1 MITIHTPETRDFTYS
16 GLATLDASIINPV
29 VAEDLNG
36 AFTFEFDYPADAPNA
51 DLLVVENI
59 IATPVPGMTVRQGFR
74 VSEIQAQTASLL
86 HVVCL
91 HVFYDLA
98 TNLVADTFIVNKT
111 PQQALTQLLGGAQ
124 FPAGFT
130 SQGAT
135 SPIATIRIVRMS
147 VAAAILDGGSDNT
160 LMSRLGGDYT
170 RDNFHILHQTRRGA
184 DRGVVISDRKNLTG
198 YKSVLDFSTVT
209 TRILPVGFDG
219 LLLPEL
225 YVDSPKLGH
234 YQQPHVR
241 VMRFEKVKAAPE
253 DTVPKE
259 DELTLP
265 QAYAELRRLA
275 KLQFSEDHVDE
286 PAASYT
292 VSFADLASTLEYADL
307 QNLETVLLGDT
318 VTVIHAGLG
327 QRLTA
332 RVVAYEYNPLTGAY
346 LKVTL
351 GSATPKFT
359 SLASKVSAV
368 SDAAQAAGQLADF
381 ALVSASGKNTNYY
394 GPKTPANPQV
404 GDVWFKENGELTEI
418 WIWAT
423 TSNGTPSW
431 VSLASD
437 LNYSQVQAELD
448 IAKTE
453 VQTAMDTAK
462 DAGIAAK
469 RASEAIDAAQ
479 EDLRETRV
487 VAGRA
492 ETQAAAA
499 LQASDQ
505 VKVYAEGVAG
515 ELVEVR
521 TTAEAAQKTADE
533 AEQAARDV
541 ATALAVADEEIKA
554 AQDAATTADE
564 KAVAAQTA
572 ADQVDA
578 YAKTVATDLAGVKS
592 TAEGARDKADAAQQ
606 AASNVTAGLVAAN
619 QKITSTQTAV
629 ANADKKA
636 VAAQTAADQVDAYAK
651 TVATDLAGVKTTAE
665 AARDK
670 AQAIETE
677 AGLIR
682 ENVSA
687 NQKAAA
693 SAKTRADNA
702 YTLANTANTGVNALK
717 LSVAEEDAKLA
728 SQISLLAGDINL
740 RVKEGEIIAQINI
753 SPETILIDGKYVHI
767 TGNTSI
773 DSAVIKTAMIADAA
787 ITNAKIKTLDAA
799 KITTGTLAAARIAAG
814 SITSDK
820 LTIADGFILTAMIKD
835 AAITNAKIASLD
847 AAKITTGY
855 LAASRIKAGAITSEK
870 LTVADGFIATAMIAD
885 AAITDAKI
893 GSLDAS
899 KITTG
904 FLAAERIEAGAITSD
919 KLTVANGFIL
929 SAMIK
934 DAAITNAKISALDAA
949 KITTGYLAA
958 ARIKAGAITS
968 DKLTVADGFIA
979 TAMIA
984 DAAITNAKIG
994 SLDASKVTTG
1004 YLAAARI
1011 EAGAITSDKLTVAD
1025 GFVATAMISDLA
1037 VTDAKVADLSAAKI
1051 TTGYL
1056 AAARIQAG
1064 SITSDKLT
1072 IASGF
1077 ITTAM
1082 IKDAAIT
1089 NAKIGSLDAAKIN
1102 TGTLAA
1108 ARIAAGSITS
1118 DKLTIA
1124 AGFILTAMIKDAA
1137 ITNAK
1142 IANLDAAKITTGTLL
1157 AARIAARSITADKL
1171 AANAIQ
1177 VGLAGW
1183 TSSIRITPTKI
1194 SWYNGDSLEGTIT
1207 SAGMN
1212 FYYGTRFIGMMGTSY
1227 KEGSTTVRGMVTHL
1241 NGEGDFI
1248 SWAYR
1253 TGTSGTYTAMLC
1265 MDPKGSFYGQKG
1277 LHLTMSLYAHNHNFY
1292 TSGNRFVNLQDFTTA
1307 AAYASWVGSGN
1318 KAAIS
1323 FSTTHLYLTTN
1334 GTYYQ
1339 MTNVMARI
1347 TALISRVNSLIA
1359 YFNQGWVKSISG
1371 SGSNITW
1378 SYFSSANLTAIPT
1391 TM

>member
-225 YVDSPKLGH
+225 YVDSPKLGQ

-265 QAYAELRRLA
+265 QACAELRRLA

-554 AQDAATTADE
+554 AQDAATAADE

-578 YAKTVATDLAGVKS
+578 YAKTVATDLAGVK
-592 TAEGARDKADAAQQ
+592 R
-606 AASNVTAGLVAAN
+606 
-619 QKITSTQTAV
+619 
-629 ANADKKA
+629 
-636 VAAQTAADQVDAYAK
+636 
-651 TVATDLAGVKTTAE
+651 
-665 AARDK
+665 
-670 AQAIETE
+670 
-677 AGLIR
+677 
-682 ENVSA
+682 
-687 NQKAAA
+687 
-693 SAKTRADNA
+693 RA
-702 YTLANTANTGVNALK
+702 
-717 LSVAEEDAKLA
+717 
-728 SQISLLAGDINL
+728 
-740 RVKEGEIIAQINI
+740 
-753 SPETILIDGKYVHI
+753 
-767 TGNTSI
+767 
-773 DSAVIKTAMIADAA
+773 
-787 ITNAKIKTLDAA
+787 
-799 KITTGTLAAARIAAG
+799 
-814 SITSDK
+814 
-820 LTIADGFILTAMIKD
+820 
-835 AAITNAKIASLD
+835 
-847 AAKITTGY
+847 
-855 LAASRIKAGAITSEK
+855 
-870 LTVADGFIATAMIAD
+870 
-885 AAITDAKI
+885 
-893 GSLDAS
+893 
-899 KITTG
+899 
-904 FLAAERIEAGAITSD
+904 
-919 KLTVANGFIL
+919 
-929 SAMIK
+929 
-934 DAAITNAKISALDAA
+934 
-949 KITTGYLAA
+949 
-958 ARIKAGAITS
+958 
-968 DKLTVADGFIA
+968 
-979 TAMIA
+979 
-984 DAAITNAKIG
+984 
-994 SLDASKVTTG
+994 
-1004 YLAAARI
+1004 
-1011 EAGAITSDKLTVAD
+1011 
-1025 GFVATAMISDLA
+1025 
-1037 VTDAKVADLSAAKI
+1037 
-1051 TTGYL
+1051 
-1056 AAARIQAG
+1056 
-1064 SITSDKLT
+1064 
-1072 IASGF
+1072 
-1077 ITTAM
+1077 
-1082 IKDAAIT
+1082 
-1089 NAKIGSLDAAKIN
+1089 
-1102 TGTLAA
+1102 
-1108 ARIAAGSITS
+1108 
-1118 DKLTIA
+1118 
-1124 AGFILTAMIKDAA
+1124 
-1137 ITNAK
+1137 
-1142 IANLDAAKITTGTLL
+1142 
-1157 AARIAARSITADKL
+1157 
-1171 AANAIQ
+1171 
-1177 VGLAGW
+1177 
-1183 TSSIRITPTKI
+1183 
-1194 SWYNGDSLEGTIT
+1194 
-1207 SAGMN
+1207 
-1212 FYYGTRFIGMMGTSY
+1212 
-1227 KEGSTTVRGMVTHL
+1227 MV
-1241 NGEGDFI
+1241 
-1248 SWAYR
+1248 
-1253 TGTSGTYTAMLC
+1253 
-1265 MDPKGSFYGQKG
+1265 
-1277 LHLTMSLYAHNHNFY
+1277 
-1292 TSGNRFVNLQDFTTA
+1292 
-1307 AAYASWVGSGN
+1307 
-1318 KAAIS
+1318 
-1323 FSTTHLYLTTN
+1323 
-1334 GTYYQ
+1334 
-1339 MTNVMARI
+1339 
-1347 TALISRVNSLIA
+1347 
-1359 YFNQGWVKSISG
+1359 
-1371 SGSNITW
+1371 
-1378 SYFSSANLTAIPT
+1378 
-1391 TM
+1391 

>member
-1 MITIHTPETRDFTYS
+1 MITIHTPEARDFTYS

-59 IATPVPGMTVRQGFR
+59 VATPVPGMTARQGFR
-74 VSEIQAQTASLL
+74 VSEIQAQTDSML

-111 PQQALTQLLGGAQ
+111 PGQALIQLLGASQ
-124 FPAGFT
+124 FPTGFT

-160 LMSRLGGDYT
+160 LISRLGGDYT

-225 YVDSPKLGH
+225 YVDSPKLGQ

-241 VMRFEKVKAAPE
+241 VLRFEKVKAAPAGE
-253 DTVPKE
+253 TPKE
-259 DELTLP
+259 DELTLTG
-265 QAYAELRRLA
+265 AYAELRRLA

-292 VSFADLASTLEYADL
+292 VSFVDLASTAEYADL
-307 QNLETVLLGDT
+307 QNLEAVLLGDT
-318 VTVIHAGLG
+318 VTMIHAGLG
-327 QRLTA
+327 ARLTS
-332 RVVAYEYNPLTGAY
+332 RVVAYEYDPLTGAY
-346 LKVTL
+346 VKVTL
-351 GSATPKFT
+351 GSAAAKFT
-359 SLASKVSAV
+359 SLVSKVNAV
-368 SDAAQAAGQLADF
+368 SDAAQAAGELADF

-394 GPKTPANPQV
+394 GPKQPTNPQL
-404 GDVWFKENGELTEI
+404 GDVWFKENGGLTEI
-418 WIWAT
+418 WIWTQTDA
-423 TSNGTPSW
+423 GTPGW

-437 LNYSQVQAELD
+437 LNYSQIQAELD

-453 VQTAMDTAK
+453 VQTAA
-462 DAGIAAK
+462 
-469 RASEAIDAAQ
+469 
-479 EDLRETRV
+479 
-487 VAGRA
+487 
-492 ETQAAAA
+492 QAAA
-499 LQASDQ
+499 
-505 VKVYAEGVAG
+505 E
-515 ELVEVR
+515 
-521 TTAEAAQKTADE
+521 
-533 AEQAARDV
+533 
-541 ATALAVADEEIKA
+541 
-554 AQDAATTADE
+554 
-564 KAVAAQTA
+564 AQTA
-572 ADQVDA
+572 AREASDA
-578 YAKTVATDLAGVKS
+578 IG
-592 TAEGARDKADAAQQ
+592 AAQ
-606 AASNVTAGLVAAN
+606 
-619 QKITSTQTAV
+619 
-629 ANADKKA
+629 ADIA
-636 VAAQTAADQVDAYAK
+636 EAQEAAQ
-651 TVATDLAGVKTTAE
+651 G
-665 AARDK
+665 
-670 AQAIETE
+670 AQA
-677 AGLIR
+677 
-682 ENVSA
+682 
-687 NQKAAA
+687 
-693 SAKTRADNA
+693 
-702 YTLANTANTGVNALK
+702 TANSVLEASKELEARLK
-717 LSVAEEDAKLA
+717 VAEEDLAETTTVAAGATQTANTVTQTAKDLEARLNVAEEDLA
-728 SQISLLAGDINL
+728 DTAMVAAGAAQVAGDVQLQVGPISQGITEAQADVKTAQGRADAAFTKAVNATNDLTAYKVIVSGYQSDTLAAITALESNVNL
-740 RVKEGEIIAQINI
+740 RVKSGEIISQINL
-753 SPETILIDGKYVHI
+753 SPETILIAAGRIHLSGE
-767 TGNTSI
+767 TTI
-773 DSAVIKTAMIADAA
+773 DAGV
-787 ITNAKIKTLDAA
+787 
-799 KITTGTLAAARIAAG
+799 ITTAA
-814 SITSDK
+814 
-820 LTIADGFILTAMIKD
+820 
-835 AAITNAKIASLD
+835 
-847 AAKITTGY
+847 
-855 LAASRIKAGAITSEK
+855 
-870 LTVADGFIATAMIAD
+870 
-885 AAITDAKI
+885 
-893 GSLDAS
+893 
-899 KITTG
+899 
-904 FLAAERIEAGAITSD
+904 
-919 KLTVANGFIL
+919 
-929 SAMIK
+929 IK
-934 DAAITNAKISALDAA
+934 DAAITNAKISSLDAS
-949 KITTGYLAA
+949 KIATGYLAA
-958 ARIKAGAITS
+958 ARIQSGAITS
-968 DKLTVADGFIA
+968 DKLTVAAGFIK
-979 TAMIA
+979 TVMIA
-984 DAAITNAKIG
+984 DAAITNAKTG
-994 SLDASKVTTG
+994 SLDAAKVTTG

-1025 GFVATAMISDLA
+1025 GFIATAMISDLA

-1124 AGFILTAMIKDAA
+1124 NGFILTAMIKDAA

-1142 IANLDAAKITTGTLL
+1142 ISSLDAAKITTGTLL
-1157 AARIAARSITADKL
+1157 AARIAAGSITADKL

-1194 SWYNGDSLEGTIT
+1194 SWYSGDSLEGTIT

-1212 FYYGTRFIGMMGTSY
+1212 FYFGTRFVGMMGTSY

-1253 TGTSGTYTAMLC
+1253 TGTSGTYSSMLTL
-1265 MDPKGSFYGQKG
+1265 DPKGSFYGQKG
-1277 LHLTMSLYAHNHNFY
+1277 IHLTMGLYAHNHSFY
-1292 TSGNRFVNLQDFTTA
+1292 TAGNRSVSLQDFTLSST
-1307 AAYASWVGSGN
+1307 AYASWVGSGG

-1323 FSTTHLYLTTN
+1323 FSSTHLYLTTN
-1334 GTYYQ
+1334 GSYYQ

-1347 TALISRVNSLIA
+1347 TTLISRVNSLIA
-1359 YFNQGWVKSISG
+1359 YLNQGWVKSISS

-1391 TM
+1391 TL